1 MTLLSPPESSECRD
15 LVAHIDSSAS
25 PQPVIHITAGH
36 TVIPQHR
43 TTGVRIVPQPSTGK
57 LSPDLYQALHG
68 IKSVKIYSKGST
80 LFRRGMAVNGLYVI
94 DSGRVRI
101 LLPTP
106 HGPQLLELGGPGTV
120 LGLSETMSGDDYRVT
135 AQAEDHVT
143 ASFVPRDSFVEF
155 LRLNCDYCMQVVR
168 LLSED
173 LHGLYHKFRSI
184 SARPGRPRR
193 FRPDEELN

>member
-1 MTLLSPPESSECRD
+1 
-15 LVAHIDSSAS
+15 
-25 PQPVIHITAGH
+25 
-36 TVIPQHR
+36 
-43 TTGVRIVPQPSTGK
+43 VPQPSTGK

-68 IKSVKIYSKGST
+68 IKSVKVYSKGSA
-80 LFRRGMAVNGLYVI
+80 LFHRGARVTGLYVV

-106 HGPQLLELGGPGTV
+106 NGRPQLLEIAGPGTV

-135 AQAEDHVT
+135 ANAEDHVT
-143 ASFVPRDSFVEF
+143 ASFVPRDQFVEF
-155 LRLNCDYCMQVVR
+155 LRVNCDYCMQVVR

-173 LHGLYHKFRSI
+173 LHGLYHKFRYI

-193 FRPDEELN
+193 FSPDEQLN

>member
-1 MTLLSPPESSECRD
+1 MS
-15 LVAHIDSSAS
+15 
-25 PQPVIHITAGH
+25 
-36 TVIPQHR
+36 
-43 TTGVRIVPQPSTGK
+43 QPSTGK

-68 IKSVKIYSKGST
+68 IKSVKVYSKGAT
-80 LFRRGMAVNGLYVI
+80 VFRRGTPVSGVYVI

-101 LLPTP
+101 LLPTLQ
-106 HGPQLLELGGPGTV
+106 GRPQLLEVAGPGTV

-143 ASFVPRDSFVEF
+143 VSFIPQQRFVEF
-155 LRLNCDYCMQVVR
+155 LRENCEFCMQVVR

-184 SARPGRPRR
+184 SARPGRPRHHS
-193 FRPDEELN
+193 PDELLN

>member
-1 MTLLSPPESSECRD
+1 M
-15 LVAHIDSSAS
+15 
-25 PQPVIHITAGH
+25 
-36 TVIPQHR
+36 
-43 TTGVRIVPQPSTGK
+43 
-57 LSPDLYQALHG
+57 
-68 IKSVKIYSKGST
+68 
-80 LFRRGMAVNGLYVI
+80 LFRRGAPVSGLYVV

-101 LLPTP
+101 FLPTP
-106 HGPQLLELGGPGTV
+106 HRRPQLLEIAGPGTV

-135 AQAEDHVT
+135 AQAEDQVT

-193 FRPDEELN
+193 FRPDEQLN

>member
-1 MTLLSPPESSECRD
+1 MY
-15 LVAHIDSSAS
+15 
-25 PQPVIHITAGH
+25 ITAGH
-36 TVIPQHR
+36 TLIAQHHR

-68 IKSVKIYSKGST
+68 IKSVKVYGKGST
-80 LFRRGMAVNGLYVI
+80 LFRRGTAVTGLYVI
-94 DSGRVRI
+94 DAGQVRI

-106 HGPQLLELGGPGTV
+106 QGRPQLLEIAGPGTV
-120 LGLSETMSGDDYRVT
+120 LGLSETMSGHDYRVT

-143 ASFVPRDSFVEF
+143 ASFVPRDIFVEF
-155 LRLNCDYCMQVVR
+155 LRLNCDYGIQVVR

-173 LHGLYHKFRSI
+173 LHNLYHKFGSI

-193 FRPDEELN
+193 FRPDEQLN

>member
-1 MTLLSPPESSECRD
+1 MSR
-15 LVAHIDSSAS
+15 
-25 PQPVIHITAGH
+25 
-36 TVIPQHR
+36 
-43 TTGVRIVPQPSTGK
+43 PSTGR

-68 IKSVKIYSKGST
+68 IKSVKVYSKGAT
-80 LFRRGMAVNGLYVI
+80 LFRRGMPVTGTYVV

-101 LLPTP
+101 LLPTLQ
-106 HGPQLLELGGPGTV
+106 GRPQLLEIAGPGTI

-135 AQAEDHVT
+135 AQADDHVT
-143 ASFVPRDSFVEF
+143 VSFIARESFLEF
-155 LRLNCDYCMQVVR
+155 LRLNCEYCMQIVR

-193 FRPDEELN
+193 YRPDEQLN

>member
-1 MTLLSPPESSECRD
+1 MIHVTALLGTFAQD
-15 LVAHIDSSAS
+15 M
-25 PQPVIHITAGH
+25 
-36 TVIPQHR
+36 
-43 TTGVRIVPQPSTGK
+43 TTGVRIVPHPPTGK

-68 IKSVKIYSKGST
+68 IKSVNVYTKGST
-80 LFRRGMAVNGLYVI
+80 LFRRGTSAAGVYVV

-101 LLPTP
+101 LLPTLQ
-106 HGPQLLELGGPGTV
+106 GRPQLLEIAGPGTV

-143 ASFVPRDSFVEF
+143 ASFVPRDNFVEF
-155 LRLNCDYCMQVVR
+155 LRDHCDYCMQVVR

-173 LHGLYHKFRSI
+173 LHSLYHKFRSV

-193 FRPDEELN
+193 YRPDEQLN

>member
-1 MTLLSPPESSECRD
+1 M
-15 LVAHIDSSAS
+15 
-25 PQPVIHITAGH
+25 IHITAVPGSINQDG
-36 TVIPQHR
+36 TS
-43 TTGVRIVPQPSTGK
+43 GVRAVSRPSTGR

-68 IKSVKIYSKGST
+68 IKSVKVYSKGAT
-80 LFRRGMAVNGLYVI
+80 LFRRGMPVTGTYVV

-101 LLPTP
+101 LLPTLQ
-106 HGPQLLELGGPGTV
+106 GRPQLLEIAGPGTI

-135 AQAEDHVT
+135 AQADDHVT
-143 ASFVPRDSFVEF
+143 VSFIARESFLEF
-155 LRLNCDYCMQVVR
+155 LRLNCEYCMQIVR

-193 FRPDEELN
+193 YRPDEQLN

>member
-1 MTLLSPPESSECRD
+1 MR
-15 LVAHIDSSAS
+15 H
-25 PQPVIHITAGH
+25 
-36 TVIPQHR
+36 
-43 TTGVRIVPQPSTGK
+43 PSTGK

-68 IKSVKIYSKGST
+68 IKSVKVYGKGST
-80 LFRRGMAVNGLYVI
+80 LFRRGTAVAGVYVV

-101 LLPTP
+101 LLPTLQ
-106 HGPQLLELGGPGTV
+106 GRPQLLDLAGPGAI

-143 ASFVPRDSFVEF
+143 ASFVPRDGFVEF
-155 LRLNCDYCMQVVR
+155 LRQNCDYCMQVVR

-173 LHGLYHKFRSI
+173 LHGLYYKFRSI

-193 FRPDEELN
+193 YRPDEQMN